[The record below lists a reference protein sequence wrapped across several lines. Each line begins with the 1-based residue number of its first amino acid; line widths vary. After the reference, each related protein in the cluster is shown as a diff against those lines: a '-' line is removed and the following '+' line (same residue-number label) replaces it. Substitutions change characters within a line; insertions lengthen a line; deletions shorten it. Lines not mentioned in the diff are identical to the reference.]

1 MTRLT
6 VAATPGV
13 GVIKREDE
21 IDVVGAGRRQHVHIS
36 ETVSNTSEDKI
47 RVHWESGGRT
57 GRASALWQST
67 AGHLRN
73 CVEDQAILQIADGVV
88 RDADLKHI
96 VWSPLGPTR
105 SRQAGG
111 VYVPS
116 SAAVAHEAVV
126 DLTPDTRSS
135 DSIP

>member
-1 MTRLT
+1 M
-6 VAATPGV
+6 
-13 GVIKREDE
+13 
-21 IDVVGAGRRQHVHIS
+21 
-36 ETVSNTSEDKI
+36 
-47 RVHWESGGRT
+47 HWQSGGRT

-73 CVEDQAILQIADGVV
+73 CVENQAILQIADGIV
-88 RDADLKHI
+88 RHSDLKHI
-96 VWSPLGPTR
+96 VWGPLGPTR
-105 SRQAGG
+105 SRQAGD

-126 DLTPDTRSS
+126 DMTPETPRS

>member
-1 MTRLT
+1 M
-6 VAATPGV
+6 
-13 GVIKREDE
+13 
-21 IDVVGAGRRQHVHIS
+21 
-36 ETVSNTSEDKI
+36 
-47 RVHWESGGRT
+47 HWESGGRT
-57 GRASALWQST
+57 RRALALWQST

-73 CVEDQAILQIADGVV
+73 CVENQAILQIADGVV

-105 SRQAGG
+105 SRQAGD

-116 SAAVAHEAVV
+116 RAAVAHEAVI
-126 DLTPDTRSS
+126 DMAPETPRS